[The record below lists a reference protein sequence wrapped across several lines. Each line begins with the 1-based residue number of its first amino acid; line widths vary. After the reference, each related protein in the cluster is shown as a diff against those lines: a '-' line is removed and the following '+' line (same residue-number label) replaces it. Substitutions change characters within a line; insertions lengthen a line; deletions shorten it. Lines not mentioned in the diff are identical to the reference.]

1 MIPEGWG
8 VTTLSSVTDKIGSGA
23 TPRGGAAVYTD
34 SGTAFIRSQNVRDN
48 RFEPSGLVNITD
60 RAAEQLKG
68 VSVCQG
74 DVLLNITGDSVL
86 RCCVVPEDILP
97 ARVSQHVAIIR
108 VDEQVVP
115 RFLQGFLVAPDTKS
129 RLLAMASGGATRK
142 AITKAQIE
150 QIEILL
156 PGIEE
161 QRAIAVLLGA
171 FDDKIAANTK
181 LASTA
186 DRLAREV
193 YRSIVC
199 DAGVAP
205 LSSTAR
211 FVNGRAFTKGATGT
225 GRVVVRIAEL
235 NSGISGSTVYN
246 DIAVASENVARPGDL
261 LFAWSGS
268 LTLHRWYR
276 DEAIVNQHIFKVIP
290 NVEYPMWLV
299 NQLVLEKLDEFKSIA
314 ADKATTMGHIQRRH
328 LDEPVRVPS
337 RDLIAANDVHM
348 DALWNR
354 ALVAERENLTLA
366 ATRDTLLPQLM
377 SGKLRVKD
385 AERILSEVA

>member
-1 MIPEGWG
+1 MISLVGTVGE
-8 VTTLSSVTDKIGSGA
+8 
-23 TPRGGAAVYTD
+23 AAVVPKSLAGWNVARAVAVVRPQSVSSEWLRLAFAT
-34 SGTAFIRSQNVRDN
+34 SAVREQVTA
-48 RFEPSGLVNITD
+48 
-60 RAAEQLKG
+60 
-68 VSVCQG
+68 
-74 DVLLNITGDSVL
+74 LLNTTVQSTLNLSDLKRI
-86 RCCVVPEDILP
+86 DIP
-97 ARVSQHVAIIR
+97 MPVARDREAI
-108 VDEQVVP
+108 VEV
-115 RFLQGFLVAPDTKS
+115 
-129 RLLAMASGGATRK
+129 
-142 AITKAQIE
+142 
-150 QIEILL
+150 
-156 PGIEE
+156 
-161 QRAIAVLLGA
+161 LGA
-171 FDDKIAANTK
+171 LDDKIAANTK

-186 DRLAREV
+186 DRLAREI
-193 YRSIVC
+193 YRSIVRG
-199 DAGVAP
+199 AGVAP

-246 DIAVASENVARPGDL
+246 DIVVASENVARPGDL

-299 NQLVLEKLDEFKSIA
+299 NQLVLERLDEFKSIA

-366 ATRDTLLPQLM
+366 ATRDTLLPQLV
-377 SGKLRVKD
+377 SGKLRVRD
-385 AERILSEVA
+385 AERIVSEVA

>member
-1 MIPEGWG
+1 MIPVLWAPVVKLSDLLEGGHVSYGIVQPGADTSDG
-8 VTTLSSVTDKIGSGA
+8 VPILRVKDIRDGRISTEQPLRVDPAISARHARTLLV
-23 TPRGGAAVYTD
+23 GGELVISLVGTVGEAAVVPKSLAGWNVARAVAVVRPQSVSSEWLRLAFAT
-34 SGTAFIRSQNVRDN
+34 SAVREQVTA
-48 RFEPSGLVNITD
+48 
-60 RAAEQLKG
+60 
-68 VSVCQG
+68 
-74 DVLLNITGDSVL
+74 LLNTTVQSTLNLSDLKRI
-86 RCCVVPEDILP
+86 DIP
-97 ARVSQHVAIIR
+97 MPVARDREAI
-108 VDEQVVP
+108 VEV
-115 RFLQGFLVAPDTKS
+115 
-129 RLLAMASGGATRK
+129 
-142 AITKAQIE
+142 
-150 QIEILL
+150 
-156 PGIEE
+156 
-161 QRAIAVLLGA
+161 LGA
-171 FDDKIAANTK
+171 LDDKIAANTK

-186 DRLAREV
+186 DRLAREI
-193 YRSIVC
+193 YRSIVRG
-199 DAGVAP
+199 AGVAP

-246 DIAVASENVARPGDL
+246 DIVVASENVARPGDL

-299 NQLVLEKLDEFKSIA
+299 NQLVLERLDEFKSIA

-366 ATRDTLLPQLM
+366 ATRDTLLPQLV
-377 SGKLRVKD
+377 SGKLRVRD
-385 AERILSEVA
+385 AERIVSEVA